1 MIPNLNALLTNLD
14 KSCGVLA
21 MWGAVFPLK
30 VMDQL
35 SCADAPA
42 SDMLPR
48 RAVQRRQI
56 LVITALSYFID
67 ALVLSIYA
75 FAGTTSITT
84 PPIFL
89 VCALLSV
96 TCFVILSDAHFN
108 DRFKDH
114 YLVLQQIS
122 VSFLLMLSF
131 IYIVPE
137 VGCVFLCSLFVIV
150 ALGSLRSTMLQI
162 GIAWSVLTA
171 GLAWLFLFTSIPIG
185 MPHGNFVERFATLFL
200 FAVTIGRCMMV
211 GMFSSALRES
221 FYTQG
226 LALKEAYQR
235 IEELAEF
242 DELTGAHNRRSIM
255 HTLIEESERA
265 VRTKGSCSIALID
278 LDWFKK
284 INDHYGHPAGDEV
297 LRTFAITMF
306 ANVRVIDKFGRY
318 GGEEFLLILP
328 ETPEDIAE
336 KVVDRLRVIVA
347 DIDWNSISPG
357 IAVTMSAGVATL
369 RHGETPENFLLRAD
383 VALYR
388 AKDRGRNRIE
398 RA

>member
-1 MIPNLNALLTNLD
+1 
-14 KSCGVLA
+14 

-30 VMDQL
+30 LMDQL
-35 SCADAPA
+35 GSADAPA
-42 SDMLPR
+42 SDVLPR
-48 RAVQRRQI
+48 RAAQRRQI
-56 LVITALSYFID
+56 QTTMALSYLTD
-67 ALVLSIYA
+67 TAVLALYA
-75 FAGTTSITT
+75 FAGTTSLTT
-84 PPIFL
+84 PPVFL

-96 TCFVILSDAHFN
+96 TCFVLLSDAHFN

-114 YLVLQQIS
+114 YLVLQQMT
-122 VSFLLMLSF
+122 VSLLLMLSF

-150 ALGSLRSTMLQI
+150 ALGSLRSTMVQI
-162 GIAWSVLTA
+162 GIAWAMLTA
-171 GLAWLFLFTSIPIG
+171 GLAVLFLFTKVPVSIPDN
-185 MPHGNFVERFATLFL
+185 NFGERFATLFM
-200 FAVTIGRCMMV
+200 FAVTIGRCMLV

-226 LALKEAYQR
+226 LALKEAYRR

-255 HTLIEESERA
+255 HALAEESERA
-265 VRTKGSCSIALID
+265 IRNRSACSIALID
-278 LDWFKK
+278 LDFFKK
-284 INDHYGHPAGDEV
+284 VNDLYGHPVGDEV

-306 ANVRVIDKFGRY
+306 ANVRAIDKFGRY
-318 GGEEFLLILP
+318 GGEEFLLIMP
-328 ETPEDIAE
+328 ETAEDTAE
-336 KVVDRLRVIVA
+336 KVGDRLRMIIA

-369 RHGETPENFLLRAD
+369 RHGETPENLLLRAD

>member
-1 MIPNLNALLTNLD
+1 MLWGFFD
-14 KSCGVLA
+14 

-30 VMDQL
+30 LMDQL
-35 SCADAPA
+35 SSADATS
-42 SDMLPR
+42 SDVLPR
-48 RAVQRRQI
+48 RAAQRRQI
-56 LVITALSYFID
+56 LTIMALSYLID
-67 ALVLSIYA
+67 ALALSAYA
-75 FAGTTSITT
+75 FAGTTSLTT
-84 PPIFL
+84 PPVFL

-96 TCFVILSDAHFN
+96 TCFMLLSDAHFN

-114 YLVLQQIS
+114 YLVLQQMG
-122 VSFLLMLSF
+122 VSFLLMLAF
-131 IYIVPE
+131 ITIVPE

-150 ALGSLRSTMLQI
+150 ALGSLRSTMMQI
-162 GIAWSVLTA
+162 VAAWAVLTA
-171 GLAWLFLFTSIPIG
+171 GLAWLFLLTDLPIG
-185 MPHGNFVERFATLFL
+185 MPHGTFAERFATLFL

-221 FYTQG
+221 FYTQS
-226 LALKEAYQR
+226 LALKDAYRR
-235 IEELAEF
+235 IEELAEY

-255 HTLIEESERA
+255 HALTEESERA
-265 VRTKGSCSIALID
+265 IRNQGNCSIALID
-278 LDWFKK
+278 LDFFKK
-284 INDHYGHPAGDEV
+284 INDLYGHPVGDEV
-297 LRTFAITMF
+297 LRTFAISMF

-318 GGEEFLLILP
+318 GGEEFLLIMP
-328 ETPEDIAE
+328 EAAE
-336 KVVDRLRVIVA
+336 ESAEAIVDRLRMIVA

-369 RHGETPENFLLRAD
+369 RHGETPENLLLRAD

>member
-1 MIPNLNALLTNLD
+1 
-14 KSCGVLA
+14 

-30 VMDQL
+30 MMDQL
-35 SCADAPA
+35 NCADAPA

-56 LVITALSYFID
+56 LTITALSYFID
-67 ALVLSIYA
+67 ALVLTIYA
-75 FAGTTSITT
+75 YAGTTSITT

-114 YLVLQQIS
+114 YLVLQQMS

-131 IYIVPE
+131 LYIVPE

-171 GLAWLFLFTSIPIG
+171 GLAWLFLFTNIPIS
-185 MPHGNFVERFATLFL
+185 MPHGNFIERFATLFL
-200 FAVTIGRCMMV
+200 FAITIGRCMMV

-255 HTLIEESERA
+255 HALIEESERA

-284 INDHYGHPAGDEV
+284 INDLYGHPVGDEV

-336 KVVDRLRVIVA
+336 KVVDRLRVIVS

-357 IAVTMSAGVATL
+357 IAVTLSAGVATL

>member
-1 MIPNLNALLTNLD
+1 
-14 KSCGVLA
+14 

-30 VMDQL
+30 LMDQL
-35 SCADAPA
+35 SSADAPA
-42 SDMLPR
+42 SDVLPR

-56 LVITALSYFID
+56 QTIMALSYLTD
-67 ALVLSIYA
+67 TAVLALYA
-75 FAGTTSITT
+75 LAGTTSLTT
-84 PPIFL
+84 PPVFL

-96 TCFVILSDAHFN
+96 TCFVLLSDAHFN

-114 YLVLQQIS
+114 YLVLQQMG

-162 GIAWSVLTA
+162 GIAWGVLTA
-171 GLAWLFLFTSIPIG
+171 GLAWLFLLTTIPIS
-185 MPHGNFVERFATLFL
+185 MPHGTFAERFATLFL
-200 FAVTIGRCMMV
+200 FVVTIGRCMMV

-226 LALKEAYQR
+226 LALKEAYRR

-255 HTLIEESERA
+255 HALVEESERA
-265 VRTKGSCSIALID
+265 IRTKSPCSIALID
-278 LDWFKK
+278 LDFFKK
-284 INDHYGHPAGDEV
+284 INDLYGHPVGDEV

-306 ANVRVIDKFGRY
+306 ANVRAIDKFGRY
-318 GGEEFLLILP
+318 GGEEFLLIMP
-328 ETPEDIAE
+328 ETAEDTAE
-336 KVVDRLRVIVA
+336 KVADRLRMIIA

-369 RHGETPENFLLRAD
+369 RHDETPENLLLRAD
-383 VALYR
+383 MALYR

-398 RA
+398 HA